1 MCTLTYIPTKEGY
14 IFTHNR
20 DERSNRPTSKSFQT
34 KELSNRTI
42 YYPEDLEAH
51 GSWIAFANDN
61 TSACLLNGGNKTYVR
76 KPPYRKS
83 RGLVVLESFGFE
95 NPKEFYHN
103 YDFEGIE
110 PFTLLIRH
118 SSGLFQI
125 THDLEKTTIKVH
137 NPQETN
143 IWSSTT
149 LYTKEVRDKRK
160 KWFSDWL
167 AQSSELSPSNIQAF
181 HNSAGDGDSEN
192 DLVMSRWGI
201 LQTMSITQIAVSDL
215 SALLT
220 YRDFIQQ
227 SADQK
232 EVMINNSQK

>member
-20 DERSNRPTSKSFQT
+20 DERSSRPTSKSFQS
-34 KELSNRTI
+34 KRLGNRTL

-51 GSWIAFANDN
+51 GSWIAFADDN
-61 TSACLLNGGNKTYVR
+61 TSACLLNGGSKSYIR
-76 KPPYRKS
+76 KAPYRKS
-83 RGLVVLESFGFE
+83 RGLVVLESFDYE
-95 NPKEFYHN
+95 NPKDFYEK

-110 PFTLLIRH
+110 PFTLLVRH
-118 SSGLFQI
+118 SLGLFQI
-125 THDLEKTTIKVH
+125 THDVDGTTIDEH
-137 NPQETN
+137 NPIETN

-149 LYTKEVRDKRK
+149 LYTKEVRAKRE

-167 AQSSELSPSNIQAF
+167 AQSPDFSPSNIQAF

-201 LQTMSITQIAVSDL
+201 LQTMSITQIAVSER

-232 EVMINNSQK
+232 EILI

>member
-1 MCTLTYIPTKEGY
+1 MCTLTYIPTEDGY

-20 DERSNRPTSKSFQT
+20 DERSSRPTSKNFKS
-34 KELSNRTI
+34 KNLGNRTL

-51 GSWIAFANDN
+51 GSWIAFADDN
-61 TSACLLNGGNKTYVR
+61 TSACLLNGGRRKYVR
-76 KPPYRKS
+76 KIPYRKS
-83 RGLVVLESFGFE
+83 RGLVVLESFDFDT
-95 NPKEFYHN
+95 PKRFYEN

-125 THDLEKTTIKVH
+125 THDVDATTIDEH
-137 NPQETN
+137 NPKETN
-143 IWSSTT
+143 ILSSTT
-149 LYTKEVRDKRK
+149 LYTKEVREKRK
-160 KWFSDWL
+160 KWFTDWM
-167 AQSSELSPSNIQAF
+167 AQSPQLSPANIQAF
-181 HNSAGDGDSEN
+181 HNSAGDGDREN

-201 LQTMSITQIAVSDL
+201 LQTLSITQIAVSGK

-232 EVMINNSQK
+232 EVFI